1 MDGFLVIDKPAGIT
15 SHDVVARVRR
25 VLNQKKVGH
34 TGTLDPF
41 ATGVLPVALGDA
53 TKVISYLDES
63 VKEYRAIMR
72 LGITTDTQD
81 CTGKVLQQSDSEK
94 VTETLVLEAFA
105 NFTGTISQIPP
116 MFSAIKQ
123 GGVPLYKLARLGEE
137 VERAARQICI
147 HTLSLNHYQ
156 LPYVTFTVR
165 CSRGTYVRTLANDIG
180 DALGCGAHLVELR
193 RLRSGS
199 FAEEMAIPLE
209 QLQKLSL
216 DGHLPEVLIT
226 PLRALSHLPCVPLT
240 DSGAKNVGFGRSP
253 SEGDYAT
260 LPEGRLLPEQTAC
273 LVYEGNLLAIASI
286 SQPST
291 SDKEKTIRLLRVF
304 S

>member
-81 CTGKVLQQSDSEK
+81 CTGKVLQHKDCEK

-105 NFTGTISQIPP
+105 NFTGTISQVPP

-137 VERAARQICI
+137 VERTARQICI
-147 HTLSLNHYQ
+147 HSISLNQYQ
-156 LPYVTFTVR
+156 LPHVTFTVL

-180 DALGCGAHLVELR
+180 DVLGCGAHLVELR

-199 FAEEMAIPLE
+199 FTEERAIPLE
-209 QLQKLSL
+209 QLEKLSL
-216 DGHLPEVLIT
+216 EGQLPEVLIS
-226 PLRALSHLPCVPLT
+226 PLQALSHLPTIPLT
-240 DSGAKNVGFGRSP
+240 ASGAKNVGFGRSP
-253 SEGDYAT
+253 SEGDYVT
-260 LPEGRLLPEQTAC
+260 LPDEILMQGQTVC

-286 SQPST
+286 NQKST